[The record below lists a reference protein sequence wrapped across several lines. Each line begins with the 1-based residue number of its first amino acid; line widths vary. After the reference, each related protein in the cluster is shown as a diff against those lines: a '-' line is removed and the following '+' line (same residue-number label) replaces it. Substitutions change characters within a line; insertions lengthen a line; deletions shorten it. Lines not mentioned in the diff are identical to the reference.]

1 MKSDSNGLKIV
12 TKAIEEV
19 KKRLYELELKDN
31 PDLTWKE
38 FEKRFDSFNDPT
50 PNEIKNKIFKEEM
63 DKFILEEKDLSIR
76 KLLIILKDSISF
88 ELIEPKKR
96 TILDIIKPIIKIIFR
111 IIILYILSVSLFGL
125 FSYTLN
131 TDTKL
136 IFILSIIS
144 TIVILSIELIDN
156 SITLFIY
163 DPFLKYKALILYI
176 FIFVM
181 INLTFFEIFSTSII
195 WILFIPILYYSY
207 TRIIKLL
214 KKSNIF

>member
-136 IFILSIIS
+136 IFILSIIT
-144 TIVILSIELIDN
+144 TIVISSIELIDN

-214 KKSNIF
+214 KNSNIF

>member
-136 IFILSIIS
+136 IFILSIIT

-207 TRIIKLL
+207 IRIIKLL

>member
-136 IFILSIIS
+136 IFILSIIT
-144 TIVILSIELIDN
+144 TIVISSIELIDN

>member
-96 TILDIIKPIIKIIFR
+96 TILDIIKPIIRIIFR

-136 IFILSIIS
+136 IFILSIIT
-144 TIVILSIELIDN
+144 TIVISSIELIDN